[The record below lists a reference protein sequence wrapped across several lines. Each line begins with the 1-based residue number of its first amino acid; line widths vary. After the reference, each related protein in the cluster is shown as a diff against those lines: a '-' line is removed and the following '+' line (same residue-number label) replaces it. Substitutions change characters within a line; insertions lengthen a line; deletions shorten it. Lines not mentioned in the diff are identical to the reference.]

1 MSNINSL
8 LESAAGNWKNM
19 QSDAARMAA
28 KWGKTG
34 LLEGLG
40 SEVEK
45 NNMALILENQA
56 KQLVVEQSST
66 NVGGGTFNVGQ
77 GEQWAGVAL
86 PLVRK
91 VFGSISSKEF
101 VSVQPMNLP
110 SGLVFFLDFQY
121 GGASAKA
128 APTFPFGP
136 AGDTYASGS
145 SMYGGTNPGVN
156 ADANGGLYG
165 AGRFAYSINQ
175 FSASL
180 QVSRSVA
187 SWSDVDYDTT
197 LSASIAAETIQKVT
211 YFVGTGTNA
220 LYPDFKGVRA
230 FVPGSGS
237 VTIPA
242 TDTVN
247 RLYPQY
253 TATNGTNQITF
264 IFSGSALSNQNIPG
278 SGSIWGPTANTLFYN
293 VAPQDNRRGDFE
305 DNAGA
310 GYPNAESTSA
320 DQLAI
325 PQINIQMKSE
335 AIVAKTRKLKAQ
347 WTPEFAQDLNAYQ
360 SLDAEAELTSIMS
373 EYIALEIDLE
383 VLDMLIQDA
392 SAWDEYWS
400 AKNNNYLNNAKTAW
414 ATDAG
419 YYNTQ
424 GQWFQTLGTKMQ
436 KVSNKIHQK
445 TLRGGAN
452 FLVCSPTVATILE
465 SIPGFASSSDGDV
478 TKASY
483 AFGIQKAGQMNNRYT
498 VYKNPYMTENVML
511 MGYRGSQFL
520 ETGAV
525 FAPYVPLIMTPLVYD
540 PDTFTPRKGL
550 LTRYAKKM
558 IRPEFF
564 GRIWVND
571 LNVL

>member
-1 MSNINSL
+1 MSSINSL
-8 LESAAGNWKNM
+8 LESSANGWRNM
-19 QSDAARMAA
+19 QSDAARMAS
-28 KWGKTG
+28 KWSKTG

-91 VFGSISSKEF
+91 VFGSLSTKEF
-101 VSVQPMNLP
+101 MSVQPMNLP

-121 GGASAKA
+121 GATGGKV
-128 APTFPFGP
+128 APSGQFGP
-136 AGDTYASGS
+136 GGDTYGATS
-145 SMYGGTNPGVN
+145 SMYGNTNPGLSS
-156 ADANGGLYG
+156 DASQGLYG

-175 FSASL
+175 FSS
-180 QVSRSVA
+180 SVTSTTSPA
-187 SWSDVDYDTT
+187 TWSDVDYNSE
-197 LSASIAAETIQKVT
+197 LSSSIVSGILSKVVMT
-211 YFVGTGTNA
+211 VTN
-220 LYPDFKGVRA
+220 PMRVDFRGVRA
-230 FVPGSGS
+230 FVPASGSGAIS
-237 VTIPA
+237 LGAVY
-242 TDTVN
+242 D
-247 RLYPQY
+247 RLLPQY
-253 TATNGTNQITF
+253 TTTNGTSSVTF
-264 IFSGSALSNQNIPG
+264 IVSGSTSAMTNLPSGSA
-278 SGSIWGPTANTLFYN
+278 TTNTLFYN
-293 VAPQDNRRGDFE
+293 VQPADNFRGDFE
-305 DNAGA
+305 DNSGA
-310 GYPNAESTSA
+310 GYPNAESTAA
-320 DQLAI
+320 DALAI

-383 VLDMLIQDA
+383 NLDMLIQDA
-392 SAWDEYWS
+392 SAWDEYWYATNNRALNS
-400 AKNNNYLNNAKTAW
+400 AKT
-414 ATDAG
+414 G
-419 YYNTQ
+419 YDDLGFFNTQ

-452 FLVCSPTVATILE
+452 FIVCSPTVATILE
-465 SIPGFASSSDGDV
+465 SIPGFASTSDGDV

-483 AFGIQKAGQMNNRYT
+483 AFGIQKSGNLNNRYT

-564 GRIWVND
+564 GRIFVND
-571 LNVL
+571 LNTL

>member
-1 MSNINSL
+1 MSSINSL
-8 LESAAGNWKNM
+8 LESSASGWKNM
-19 QSDAARMAA
+19 QNDAARMAS
-28 KWGKTG
+28 KWAKTG
-34 LLEGLG
+34 LLEGLN

-66 NVGGGTFNVGQ
+66 NVGGANFVVGQ

-91 VFGSISSKEF
+91 VFGSLSSKEF

-121 GGASAKA
+121 GDANGKA
-128 APTFPFGP
+128 APTGPFGP
-136 AGDTYASGS
+136 GGDTYGATS
-145 SMYGGTNPGVN
+145 SMYGNTNPGVAN
-156 ADANGGLYG
+156 DASQGLYG

-175 FSASL
+175 FSASFA
-180 QVSRSVA
+180 VSRSA
-187 SWSDVDYDTT
+187 ATWANVDYDST
-197 LSASIAAETIQKVT
+197 LSSSIANYSAVT
-211 YFVGTGTNA
+211 YYIPTTTYV
-220 LYPDFKGVRA
+220 DWKGVRA
-230 FVPGSGS
+230 FMPVSGAAAAPQG
-237 VTIPA
+237 VVYT
-242 TDTVN
+242 N
-247 RLYPQY
+247 LLPQY
-253 TATNGTNQITF
+253 TAANESARTITF
-264 IFSGSALSNQNIPG
+264 VFSGSAIGANGGVPGTGSNVTN
-278 SGSIWGPTANTLFYN
+278 NFLMYN
-293 VAPQDNRRGDFE
+293 VQPQDNRRGDFE
-305 DNAGA
+305 DNSGA
-310 GYPNAESTSA
+310 GYPNADSTAA

-392 SAWDEYWS
+392 SAWDEYWYAQNNRVLNA
-400 AKNNNYLNNAKTAW
+400 AKN
-414 ATDAG
+414 G
-419 YYNTQ
+419 YDDPNFYNTQ

-452 FLVCSPTVATILE
+452 FVVCSPTVATILE

-498 VYKNPYMTENVML
+498 VYKNTYMTENVML

-564 GRIWVND
+564 GRIFIND
-571 LNVL
+571 LNQI

>member
-8 LESAAGNWKNM
+8 LESAAGSFKNL
-19 QSDAARMAA
+19 QSDAARMAS
-28 KWGKTG
+28 KWAKTG

-66 NVGGGTFNVGQ
+66 NVGGGTFQVGQ

-91 VFGSISSKEF
+91 VFGSLSSKEF

-121 GGASAKA
+121 GDVNGKA
-128 APTFPFGP
+128 APSGPFGP
-136 AGDTYASGS
+136 GGNTYGATS
-145 SMYGGTNPGVN
+145 SMYGNTNPGFN
-156 ADANGGLYG
+156 LDPSQGLYG

-175 FSASL
+175 FSASFA
-180 QVSRSVA
+180 VSRSA
-187 SWSDVDYDTT
+187 ATWAQVDYDST
-197 LSASIAAETIQKVT
+197 LSSSVAANYSAVT
-211 YFVGTGTNA
+211 YYIPTTTYV
-220 LYPDFKGVRA
+220 DWKGVRA
-230 FVPGSGS
+230 FVPVSGAAAAPQG
-237 VTIPA
+237 VIYT
-242 TDTVN
+242 N
-247 RLYPQY
+247 LLPQY
-253 TATNGTNQITF
+253 TTADENARTITF
-264 IFSGSALSNQNIPG
+264 IFSGSALGAGGGVPGTG
-278 SGSIWGPTANTLFYN
+278 SGVSTNWLMYN
-293 VAPQDNRRGDFE
+293 VQPQDNRRGDFE
-305 DNAGA
+305 DNSGA
-310 GYPNAESTSA
+310 GYPNADSTST

-383 VLDMLIQDA
+383 VIDMLIQDA
-392 SAWDEYWS
+392 SAWDEYWY
-400 AKNNNYLNNAKTAW
+400 ATNNRVLNTGRTGYDNA
-414 ATDAG
+414 G
-419 YYNTQ
+419 FFNTQ

-452 FLVCSPTVATILE
+452 FIVTSPTVATILE
-465 SIPGFASSSDGDV
+465 SIPGFASTSDGDV

-483 AFGIQKAGQMNNRYT
+483 AFGIQKAGQINNRYT
-498 VYKNPYMTENVML
+498 VYKNPYMTENLML
-511 MGYRGSQFL
+511 MGYRGAQFL

>member
-1 MSNINSL
+1 MSSINSL
-8 LESAAGNWKNM
+8 LESSASGWKNM
-19 QSDAARMAA
+19 QNDAARMAS
-28 KWGKTG
+28 KWAKTG
-34 LLEGLG
+34 LLEGLN

-66 NVGGGTFNVGQ
+66 NVGGGSFNVGQ

-91 VFGSISSKEF
+91 VFGSLSSKEF

-121 GGASAKA
+121 GTSAKA
-128 APTFPFGP
+128 APTGPFGP
-136 AGDTYASGS
+136 SSDTYAATS
-145 SMYGGTNPGVN
+145 SMYGNTNPGVN
-156 ADANGGLYG
+156 ADASNGLYG

-180 QVSRSVA
+180 QVSRSA
-187 SWSDVDYDTT
+187 ATWADVDYDST
-197 LSASIAAETIQKVT
+197 LSASIAAGDYSRVT
-211 YFVGTGTNA
+211 YFVGTNTKA
-220 LYPDFKGVRA
+220 VYPDFKGVRA
-230 FVPGSGS
+230 FMPASGS
-237 VTIPA
+237 VTAPQGVVY
-242 TDTVN
+242 TN
-247 RLYPQY
+247 LLPQY
-253 TATNGTNQITF
+253 TTTNGSSTISF
-264 IFSGSALSNQNIPG
+264 IMSGSATGAGGGLPG
-278 SGSIWGPTANTLFYN
+278 TGSTVSTNTLFYN
-293 VAPQDNRRGDFE
+293 VQPQDNRRGDFE
-305 DNAGA
+305 DNSGA
-310 GYPNAESTSA
+310 GYSNAESTAA

-400 AKNNNYLNNAKTAW
+400 TKNNNYLNAGKTAW
-414 ATDAG
+414 ADDAG

-452 FLVCSPTVATILE
+452 FIVCSPTVATILE

-511 MGYRGSQFL
+511 MGYRGAQFL

-564 GRIWVND
+564 GRIFVND

>member
-1 MSNINSL
+1 MSSINSL
-8 LESAAGNWKNM
+8 LESSASGWKNM
-19 QSDAARMAA
+19 QNDAARMAA

-34 LLEGLG
+34 LLEGLN
-40 SEVEK
+40 SEVDK
-45 NNMALILENQA
+45 NNMAMILENQA
-56 KQLVVEQSST
+56 KQLVVEQSSN
-66 NVGGGTFNVGQ
+66 NVGGGSFTVGQ

-91 VFGSISSKEF
+91 VFGSLSSKEF

-121 GGASAKA
+121 GQDKN
-128 APTFPFGP
+128 APTGNFGP
-136 AGDTYASGS
+136 GGDTYAASS
-145 SMYGGTNPGVN
+145 SMYGNTNPGAAV
-156 ADANGGLYG
+156 DPSQGLYG

-175 FSASL
+175 FSAS
-180 QVSRSVA
+180 VGTTVATA
-187 SWSDVDYDTT
+187 SWAQVQYDAS
-197 LSASIAAETIQKVT
+197 LSASAAAGGFTAVTIN
-211 YFVGTGTNA
+211 TNS
-220 LYPDFKGVRA
+220 LTRPDLKGVRA
-230 FVPGSGS
+230 FVLASGSTYTSGTAVRTLPQYTFANAAGTTITFIYSGS
-237 VTIPA
+237 VASANLPI
-242 TDTVN
+242 
-247 RLYPQY
+247 
-253 TATNGTNQITF
+253 TAT
-264 IFSGSALSNQNIPG
+264 SS
-278 SGSIWGPTANTLFYN
+278 SIFYN
-293 VAPQDNRRGDFE
+293 YQPADNYRGDFE
-305 DNAGA
+305 DNSGA
-310 GYPNAESTSA
+310 GYPNAESTAA
-320 DQLAI
+320 DSLAI

-383 VLDMLIQDA
+383 VIDMLIQDA
-392 SAWDEYWS
+392 SAWDEYWNVQ
-400 AKNNNYLNNAKTAW
+400 NNQQLNAAKT
-414 ATDAG
+414 G
-419 YYNTQ
+419 YDNLNFFNTQ

-452 FLVCSPTVATILE
+452 FIITSPNVATILE

-498 VYKNPYMTENVML
+498 VYKNPYMTEGLML

-540 PDTFTPRKGL
+540 PETFTPRKGL

-564 GRIWVND
+564 GRIFISN
-571 LNVL
+571 LNLI

>member
-1 MSNINSL
+1 
-8 LESAAGNWKNM
+8 M
-19 QSDAARMAA
+19 QSDAARMSA
-28 KWGKTG
+28 KWAKTG
-34 LLEGLG
+34 LLEGLN

-66 NVGGGTFNVGQ
+66 NVGGATFNVGQ

-91 VFGSISSKEF
+91 VFGSLSSKEF

-121 GGASAKA
+121 GDTNGKI
-128 APTFPFGP
+128 APTGPFGP
-136 AGDTYASGS
+136 GGDTYGATS
-145 SMYGGTNPGVN
+145 SMYGNTNPGPGVDPTN
-156 ADANGGLYG
+156 GLYG

-175 FSASL
+175 FSASF
-180 QVSRSVA
+180 QVSRSAA
-187 SWSDVDYDTT
+187 SWAQVDYDST
-197 LSASIAAETIQKVT
+197 LSASLASYSAVT
-211 YFVGTGTNA
+211 YYIPTTTYV
-220 LYPDFKGVRA
+220 DWKGVRA
-230 FVPGSGS
+230 FVPASGAAAPTAE
-237 VTIPA
+237 VYA
-242 TDTVN
+242 
-247 RLYPQY
+247 RLLPQY
-253 TATNGTNQITF
+253 TTANENARTITF
-264 IFSGSALSNQNIPG
+264 IFSGSAAGAG
-278 SGSIWGPTANTLFYN
+278 SGTPVPGTGSAVTPNFLFYN
-293 VAPQDNRRGDFE
+293 VQPQDNRRGDFE
-305 DNAGA
+305 DNSGA
-310 GYPNAESTSA
+310 GYPNADSTTA
-320 DQLAI
+320 DNLAI

-383 VLDMLIQDA
+383 VIDMLIQDA
-392 SAWDEYWS
+392 SAADEYWS
-400 AKNNNYLNNAKTAW
+400 AKSNTFLNAAKSEWDTN
-414 ATDAG
+414 AG

-498 VYKNPYMTENVML
+498 VYKNPYMTENLIL

-564 GRIWVND
+564 GRIFVND
-571 LNVL
+571 LNLL